1 MPKYLELIQANQLI
15 FQDGGF
21 GTMLQKHNLTS
32 KDFQGHD
39 GAFEYLNISRPDVVQ
54 EIHKQYL
61 LAGAMVMDS
70 NSFGGSRIKLKEYKL
85 ENKVYDINFAATQ
98 NAKKAIHNLKLKNCF
113 VMGSMGPT
121 GFLPS
126 STDPT
131 LGAISFDE
139 LSSVFEEQ
147 AEALIAGGAD
157 LLLLETQ
164 HDILEVKAGIVGAKK
179 AIANS
184 KKDIALQVQVTVDK
198 YSNMLFGTNILTALT
213 IVKDMGVDVFGINCS
228 TGPKEM
234 ENTIK
239 LLNDYSPLPISIIPN
254 AGMPENIDGVAH
266 YKMTPDLFSDII
278 VGYLKKYKISV
289 VGGCCGTT
297 PEHIKALRTKIQNSK
312 IQNLATNVQALKPLP
327 NFCGSINTFAESPPP
342 LIIGER
348 INSQGS
354 RKAKD
359 LMLQDNYDE
368 LINLAKLQEE
378 QSASLIDCCFAMTE
392 RNDEDR
398 QMSFFAK
405 KVAYAVSVPLC
416 FDSTEATVLELA
428 VKSYAGKPLINSINL
443 ESDKIHQIL
452 PIVAKFGLS
461 TIALCIDESGMAK
474 TTTKKIAIAK
484 NIYNIAIKDYKLKPE
499 QLVFDTLTFTLATG
513 EEEWRN
519 SAIETFEAIK
529 ALKKELP
536 GVKTVLGVSNV
547 SFGLSPDAR
556 KILNL
561 VYLHTA
567 VEYGLDM
574 AIFNVAHFEQLS
586 SLNKQE
592 VSLAKNLI
600 LNKKTTALMDF
611 IEYFQN
617 QKQTISIPKPN
628 KKEKTSLPTDM
639 QIQQKIINRDK
650 EGILDLLENLRKTT
664 KPEDIINSVLLPAM
678 KIVGDKME
686 KGEIILP
693 FVLESAEIMK
703 KSINHLEQYL
713 DKNSN
718 LSKGTIILATV
729 YGDVHDIGKN
739 LVKTITENNGYKVID
754 LGKQVPAD
762 IIIETAIKEKAD
774 AITLS
779 ALLVTTS
786 KQMQIIVEKL
796 HKLNQSIPVII
807 GGAAINENF
816 AKTIS
821 IINNEVYKGGVFYSK
836 DAFSGLKILE
846 DVKKK
851 RDMMNEYKKDN

>member
-1 MPKYLELIQANQLI
+1 MSKYLKLIKQGVLI

-21 GTMLQKHNLTS
+21 GTMLQKHKITPE
-32 KDFQGHD
+32 DFKGYE
-39 GAFEYLNISRPDVVQ
+39 GTFEYLNITRPDIIQ
-54 EIHKQYL
+54 DIHKQYL
-61 LAGAMVMDS
+61 LAGAMVMDT
-70 NSFGGSRIKLKEYKL
+70 NSFGGNRIKLKEAGL
-85 ENKVYDINFAATQ
+85 ENKVYELNYAAAQ
-98 NAKKAIHNLKLKNCF
+98 NAKEAIKSLGIKDAF

-131 LGAISFDE
+131 LGNISFNE
-139 LSSVFEEQ
+139 LSDVFEEQ
-147 AEALIAGGAD
+147 AKALIDGGAD

-164 HDILEVKAGIVGAKK
+164 HDILEVKAGIVGARK
-179 AIANS
+179 AINS
-184 KKDIALQVQVTVDK
+184 SCKEVALQVQVTVDQ
-198 YSNMLFGTNILTALT
+198 YSNMLFGTHILTALT
-213 IVKDMGVDVFGINCS
+213 IIKDMGVDVFGINCS
-228 TGPKEM
+228 TGPTEM

-239 LLNDYSPLPISIIPN
+239 LLSENSPLPISIIPN
-254 AGMPENIDGVAH
+254 AGMPENVDGKAH
-266 YKMTPDLFSDII
+266 YKMTPELFADVISN
-278 VGYLKKYKISV
+278 YLTKYRINV
-289 VGGCCGTT
+289 IGGCCGTT
-297 PEHIKALRTKIQNSK
+297 PDHIKNVKIK
-312 IQNLATNVQALKPLP
+312 
-327 NFCGSINTFAESPPP
+327 AESLKLTDRISNPKNQNINQLPTFCSPISIKEGKIAP

-359 LMLQDNYDE
+359 LMLQDKYDE
-368 LINLAKLQEE
+368 LIDLAKSQE
-378 QSASLIDCCFAMTE
+378 QQNADLIDCCFAMTE
-392 RNDEDR
+392 RPDEEL
-398 QMSFFAK
+398 QLSTFSK
-405 KVAYAVSVPLC
+405 KVAYTTNAPLC
-416 FDSTEATVLELA
+416 FDSTEASVLESA

-452 PIVAKFGLS
+452 PIVKRFGLS
-461 TIALCIDESGMAK
+461 TIALCINEQGMAK
-474 TTTKKIAIAK
+474 TAEQKIAIAK
-484 NIYNIAIKDYKLKPE
+484 KIYNIATNDYNLKAE

-513 EEEWRN
+513 EDEWKN

-529 ALKKELP
+529 LLKKELP

-547 SFGLSPDAR
+547 SFGLSPSAR

-574 AIFNVAHFEQLS
+574 AIFNAEHFHPISE
-586 SLNKQE
+586 LNKDE
-592 VSLAKNLI
+592 VALAKALI
-600 LNKKTTALMDF
+600 LNQGASTLTNF
-611 IEYFQN
+611 IEHFQKIE
-617 QKQTISIPKPN
+617 KQSAPAKDN
-628 KKEKTSLPTDM
+628 KQVVTEKLPLNKA
-639 QIQQKIINRDK
+639 IQQKIITRDK
-650 EGILDLLENLRKTT
+650 EGIVDLLEQLRQTMKA
-664 KPEDIINSVLLPAM
+664 EEIINTVLLPAM

-686 KGEIILP
+686 TGEIILP

-703 KSINHLEQYL
+703 KSITHLEQYL

-718 LSKGTIILATV
+718 MSKGTIVLATV
-729 YGDVHDIGKN
+729 FGDVHDIGKN

-762 IIIETAIKEKAD
+762 KIIETALTEKAD

-796 HKLNQSIPVII
+796 NELGKKIPVII
-807 GGAAINENF
+807 GGAAINDNF

-821 IINNEVYKGGVFYSK
+821 NINGKQYAGGVFYSK

-846 DVKKK
+846 GIINDSKKSH
-851 RDMMNEYKKDN
+851 

>member
-1 MPKYLELIQANQLI
+1 MSKYLQLIKQGQII

-21 GTMLQKHNLTS
+21 GTMLQKHKITP
-32 KDFQGHD
+32 KDFNGYE
-39 GAFEYLNISRPDVVQ
+39 GAYEYLNISKPDIIQ
-54 EIHKQYL
+54 DIHKQYL
-61 LAGAMVMDS
+61 LAGAEVMDT
-70 NSFGGSRIKLKEYKL
+70 NSFGGNRIKLKEYGL
-85 ENKVYDINFAATQ
+85 QDKVYDINYAAAQ
-98 NAKKAIHNLKLKNCF
+98 NAKKAIESLNLKNKF

-131 LGAISFDE
+131 LGNISFDE

-147 AEALIAGGAD
+147 AKALIDGGAD
-157 LLLLETQ
+157 LILLETQ
-164 HDILEVKAGIVGAKK
+164 HDILEVKAGIIGARK
-179 AIANS
+179 AINS
-184 KKDIALQVQVTVDK
+184 SCKEIALQVQVTVDQ
-198 YSNMLFGTNILTALT
+198 YGNMLFGTHILAALT

-228 TGPKEM
+228 TGPTEM

-239 LLNDYSPLPISIIPN
+239 LLCEHSPLPISIIPN
-254 AGMPENIDGVAH
+254 AGMPENIDGTAY
-266 YKMTPDLFSDII
+266 YKMTPEIFGEVIS
-278 VGYLKKYKISV
+278 GYLKKYNISV

-297 PEHIKALRTKIQNSK
+297 PEHIKALRAK
-312 IQNLATNVQALKPLP
+312 ATNPKSQIPNTKAPSPKPQKYLP
-327 NFCGSINTFAESPPP
+327 CFCGPISLAKEKNAP

-359 LMLQDNYDE
+359 LMLQNKYDE
-368 LINLAKLQEE
+368 LIDLAKAQE
-378 QSASLIDCCFAMTE
+378 QQGADLIDCCFAMTE
-392 RNDEDR
+392 RNDEGS
-398 QMSFFAK
+398 QIAYFSK
-405 KVAYAVSVPLC
+405 KTAYATMLPLC
-416 FDSTEATVLELA
+416 FDSTEANVLESA
-428 VKSYAGKPLINSINL
+428 VKAYAGKPLINSINL

-452 PIVAKFGLS
+452 PIVKQFGLS
-461 TIALCIDESGMAK
+461 TIALCINEQGMAK
-474 TTTKKIAIAK
+474 TVEQKLNIAK
-484 NIYNIAIKDYKLKPE
+484 NIYYIATNDYNLKPE
-499 QLVFDTLTFTLATG
+499 QLIFDPLTFTLATG
-513 EEEWRN
+513 EEEWKN
-519 SAIETFEAIK
+519 SATETFKAIQQI
-529 ALKKELP
+529 KKELP

-547 SFGLSPDAR
+547 SFGLTPQSR

-574 AIFNVAHFEQLS
+574 AIFNADHYHPLS
-586 SLNKQE
+586 ALDKTE

-600 LNKKTTALMDF
+600 LNKKPNALTEFIEHFQKKETGNIAQKNEIKTTA
-611 IEYFQN
+611 QN
-617 QKQTISIPKPN
+617 LPIDKLIQHKIVTRDKENIVELLEKLRQTMKP
-628 KKEKTSLPTDM
+628 E
-639 QIQQKIINRDK
+639 KIINT
-650 EGILDLLENLRKTT
+650 I
-664 KPEDIINSVLLPAM
+664 LLPAM

-703 KSINHLEQYL
+703 KSITHLEQYL

-718 LSKGTIILATV
+718 LSKGTIVLATV

-762 IIIETAIKEKAD
+762 KIIETALNENAD

-786 KQMQIIVEKL
+786 KQMQLIVEKL
-796 HKLNQSIPVII
+796 HALGKDIPVII
-807 GGAAINENF
+807 GGAAINDNF

-821 IINNEVYKGGVFYSK
+821 QINDKPYKGGVYYSK

-846 DVKKK
+846 
-851 RDMMNEYKKDN
+851 RLINEKSH